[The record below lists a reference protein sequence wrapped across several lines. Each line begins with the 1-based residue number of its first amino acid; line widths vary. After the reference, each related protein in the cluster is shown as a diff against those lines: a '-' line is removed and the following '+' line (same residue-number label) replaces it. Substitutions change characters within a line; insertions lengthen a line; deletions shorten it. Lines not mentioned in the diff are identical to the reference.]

1 MVFPVA
7 TYTYLKEQFDWH
19 QKRTLGYFEKV
30 WWKLGFCASKSDKIK
45 NSLEHS
51 ANKSII

>member
-1 MVFPVA
+1 MS
-7 TYTYLKEQFDWH
+7 
-19 QKRTLGYFEKV
+19 KRVHYIRIYSED
-30 WWKLGFCASKSDKIK
+30 KSDKIK